1 MKIRLNSLKEG
12 LQILSYTLKKT
23 ELNLTDK
30 YFNSPITIALSINK
44 GSTEI
49 SINGEV
55 QTIADL
61 ECDRCLSLYQQ
72 DLKSL
77 FKIILSQVDLS
88 IMNSDENIIPISPN
102 TSEVDITSPIRDT
115 LILSVPM
122 KKLCRK
128 DCKGLCPKCG
138 VNLNIEKCKCNAT
151 STDPRLEPLK
161 KILTNLM
168 EE

>member
-12 LQILSYTLKKT
+12 KQILNYTLTKS

-30 YFNSPITIALSINK
+30 WFNRQIFVTLSVNK
-44 GSTEI
+44 GYSEI
-49 SINGEV
+49 NINGKI
-55 QTIADL
+55 QTIVEL
-61 ECDRCLSLYQQ
+61 ECDRCLSLFHQ
-72 DLKSL
+72 DIKSS

-88 IMNSDENIIPISPN
+88 VVNNDENIIPISSN
-102 TSEVDITSPIRDT
+102 TNEVDITSPIRDA

-122 KKLCRK
+122 KKLCRQ

-138 VNLNIEKCKCNAT
+138 VNLNIEKCKCV
-151 STDPRLEPLK
+151 TDSIDSSWNPLK
-161 KILTNLM
+161 KILTNIK

>member
-12 LQILSYTLKKT
+12 LQILSYTLKKS

-30 YFNSPITIALSINK
+30 CFSRQTFVTLSVNR
-44 GSTEI
+44 GYSEI
-49 SINGEV
+49 SINGKI
-55 QTIADL
+55 QTIAEL
-61 ECDRCLSLYQQ
+61 ECDRCLSFYQQ
-72 DLKSL
+72 DLNSS

-88 IMNSDENIIPISPN
+88 IMNSNENIIPISSN
-102 TSEVDITSPIRDT
+102 TNEVDITSPIRDT

-138 VNLNIEKCKCNAT
+138 VNLNIEKCKCVTT
-151 STDPRLEPLK
+151 SIDSRWNPLK
-161 KILTNLM
+161 KILANVK